1 MFEDFKWNWL
11 FTTIFKIKLIP
22 LNNK

>member
-1 MFEDFKWNWL
+1 MFENFKWNWL